1 MSFALSVS
9 KRDAA
14 WPAAALAAF
23 VFCPAG
29 LPKFFFLGVGI
40 WLAKRLAGDPAS
52 SFRKN
57 FPLILFL
64 IEMRKLRPD
73 ARFALANTPL
83 ELAGRGNFD
92 FVIFRWDAAPEI
104 EPGHRH
110 VGYIRA
116 FDIPARGGTLTV
128 FKREER
134 GAAVVNP

>member
-29 LPKFFFLGVGI
+29 LLKFFFLGVGI
-40 WLAKRLAGDPAS
+40 WLAKRLAGEPAS

-83 ELAGRGNFD
+83 ELAG
-92 FVIFRWDAAPEI
+92 
-104 EPGHRH
+104 
-110 VGYIRA
+110 
-116 FDIPARGGTLTV
+116 GGTSISSASAGMPRPRSSLVTGTWVTLALLT
-128 FKREER
+128 FQP
-134 GAAVVNP
+134 AAEP